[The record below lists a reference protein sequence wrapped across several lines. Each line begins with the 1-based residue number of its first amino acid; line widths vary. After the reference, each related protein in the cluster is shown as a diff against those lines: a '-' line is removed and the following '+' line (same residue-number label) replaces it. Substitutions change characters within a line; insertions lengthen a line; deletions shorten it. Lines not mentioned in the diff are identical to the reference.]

1 MSKTF
6 FGGFLKFTQSI
17 FEISTG
23 LTILDIYEKNDIW
36 HDKFMIFFSSLGL
49 VQTFSSVN
57 ILNFRDYA
65 SKKLKQE

>member
-23 LTILDIYEKNDIW
+23 LTILDIYEKNDI
-36 HDKFMIFFSSLGL
+36 
-49 VQTFSSVN
+49 
-57 ILNFRDYA
+57 
-65 SKKLKQE
+65 